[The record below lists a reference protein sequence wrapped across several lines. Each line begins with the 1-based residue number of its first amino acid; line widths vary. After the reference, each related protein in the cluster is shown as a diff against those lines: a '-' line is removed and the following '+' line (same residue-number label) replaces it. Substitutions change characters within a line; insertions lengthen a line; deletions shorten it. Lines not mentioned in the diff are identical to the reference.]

1 MPFKVTEQMRSPRET
16 VGKEAADP
24 RRSPEQCQHSVFVKR
39 RHVTAGG

>member
-16 VGKEAADP
+16 VGKAAADP
-24 RRSPEQCQHSVFVKR
+24 RRSPEPCQHSVFVER